1 MVFAKKNADIIPI
14 NDGIFR
20 LGALANEAKEK
31 YGKENVVNATVGTLY
46 DEDGNFV
53 ALKSVFDSYD
63 SIDDKMKA
71 QYALSFSGNESYRK
85 QIYNWVLGKTNISM
99 PSTVIATT
107 GGTGAV
113 AMVLQSCLNE
123 NDVFLF
129 PELAWGSYKLMTQQF
144 SLDARTYPLFK
155 DDAFD
160 MDSFK
165 QICLNISQKRQK
177 LTLVINDPCHNP
189 TGYSLTTQEWETIIS
204 ILNECSTYGPVIL
217 INDVAYIDYS
227 FNLEHVHNYMNT
239 FNNISDNIAIVIAF
253 SCSKT
258 CTSYGLRIGAGIAL
272 TKKEE
277 NLKELEVVFE
287 KMARSTWSNIPNAG
301 MENFVRVTVDNLED
315 FEKEKGKYIDL
326 LRTRSDIFIKEATE
340 VGLPFYP
347 FKEGFFVTIKIDSNE
362 KAQKYHEL
370 LIENLIYTVLV
381 DKGIRVGI
389 CSISVEDSKG
399 LAKKM
404 KDIYDKI

>member
-14 NDGIFR
+14 EDGIFK
-20 LGALANEAKEK
+20 LDALANEAKEK

-53 ALKSVFDSYD
+53 ALKSVFDSYEQ
-63 SIDDKMKA
+63 IDDKLKA

-85 QIYNWVLGKTNISM
+85 QIYNWVLGKTRVNM
-99 PSTVIATT
+99 PSTVIATV

-129 PELAWGSYKLMTQQF
+129 PELAWGSYKLMSQQF
-144 SLDARTYPLFK
+144 TLDARTYPLFK
-155 DDAFD
+155 DDVFD

-165 QICLNISQKRQK
+165 QICLDISQKRQK

-189 TGYSLTTQEWETIIS
+189 TGYSLTTKEWETIIN

-227 FNLEHVHNYMNT
+227 FDLGQVHNYMNT

-258 CTSYGLRIGAGIAL
+258 CTSYGLRIGAGITL

-277 NLKELEVVFE
+277 NLKELETIFA
-287 KMARSTWSNIPNAG
+287 KMARSTWSNIANAG
-301 MENFVRVTVDNLED
+301 MENFVRVTVDNLEV
-315 FEKEKGKYIDL
+315 FEKEKAKYIDL
-326 LRTRSDIFIKEATE
+326 LKARSDIFIKEAKE

-347 FKEGFFVTIKIDSNE
+347 FKEGFFVTIKMDSNE

-370 LIENLIYTVLV
+370 LIENFIYTVLV

-389 CSISVEDSKG
+389 CSISVEEAKG
-399 LAKKM
+399 LANKM